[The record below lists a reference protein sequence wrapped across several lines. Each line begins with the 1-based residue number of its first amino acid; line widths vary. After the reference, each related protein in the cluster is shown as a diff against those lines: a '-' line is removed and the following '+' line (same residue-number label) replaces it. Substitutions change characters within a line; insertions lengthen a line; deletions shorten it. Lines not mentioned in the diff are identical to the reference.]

1 MPAQQLLGDQEGRI
15 VLSARRPA
23 GFTMIELLIGMT
35 ILAIVLGLGAPAM
48 GTYLQNSK
56 LAAATASFYAGV
68 QAARTE
74 AIRRNIQSQFV
85 LTDLPLHGRTSKM
98 TPVGHP
104 ERSQLGRSVALPPP
118 AAPDFD
124 ARSTRSRRT
133 RARPASSRRASSSI
147 APFPPVAPARFRS
160 TASAARPTTRP
171 IRSIF
176 RTRRPARARRGGR
189 CVAARSRVSPG
200 GQISACDPAAPA
212 GDSRAC
218 T

>member
-1 MPAQQLLGDQEGRI
+1 
-15 VLSARRPA
+15 VLKASRPA
-23 GFTMIELLIGMT
+23 GFTMIELLIGMA

-85 LTDLPLHGRTSKM
+85 LTDLPLSTVGLENDPGLA
-98 TPVGHP
+98 TPN
-104 ERSQLGRSVALPPP
+104 GRSWVVRSLSPPP
-118 AAPDFD
+118 ALPGTFEAVDKKSANEGD
-124 ARSTRSRRT
+124 ASVTGQ
-133 RARPASSRRASSSI
+133 SI
-147 APFPPVAPARFRS
+147 VVTCAAPAGCTGAIPFNGFGS
-160 TASAARPTTRP
+160 TADNQAYQINISNPSAGACAP
-171 IRSIF
+171 
-176 RTRRPARARRGGR
+176 GGPVR
-189 CVAARSRVSPG
+189 CRQIRVSPG
-200 GQISACDPAAPA
+200 GQISACDPAAAA